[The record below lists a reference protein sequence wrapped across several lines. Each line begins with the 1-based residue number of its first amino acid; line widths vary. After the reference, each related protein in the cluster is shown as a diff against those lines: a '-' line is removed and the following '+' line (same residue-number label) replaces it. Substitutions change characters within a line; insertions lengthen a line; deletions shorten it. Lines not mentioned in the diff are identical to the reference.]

1 MEVGRGLGCRK
12 VRGPAWAVREGEFDP
27 LWSRPPAPTLEA
39 AVSVTHLPQV
49 TCLVTTLEAAVSVTH
64 LPQVTCLATCVGH
77 QAKAPQLFFPHAAT
91 VFVAFWGPFL
101 QPLSSQ

>member
-49 TCLVTTLEAAVSVTH
+49 TCLVT
-64 LPQVTCLATCVGH
+64 CVGH